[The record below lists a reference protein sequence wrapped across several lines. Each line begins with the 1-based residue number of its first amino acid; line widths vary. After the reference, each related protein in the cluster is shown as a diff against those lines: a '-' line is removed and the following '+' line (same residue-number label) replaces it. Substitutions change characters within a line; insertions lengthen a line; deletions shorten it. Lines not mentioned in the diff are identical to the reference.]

1 VQFAQGINRVIGGGK
16 ELYAL
21 NDFTGTLYRVL
32 LSDTQATLQ
41 ALCVLDFAFDNM
53 SGDDVYVM
61 QALIVN
67 EELYVI
73 LNETMYCFDKATGVR
88 SSAKAQGLLDI
99 LSYREGQMLLL
110 EEINAFEA
118 AVYVY
123 EPSTYARTKI
133 DTGSVKEI
141 EQIFYDKTN
150 DRILLYTGS
159 KIIALMDSGAQMTV
173 GYWPSQDSSAT
184 LIVLDH
190 GKMAV
195 LDGDLRIMDI
205 TEQAPL
211 KKMLDVASSYLS
223 FDEYDFVNQHPE
235 LLLSRNVMSP
245 DEILEMFSTQM
256 TIHSSEYDVF
266 EIPVGPSLDNILG
279 KGFYVPLEASPE
291 VTDLLHTLHPFITEK
306 ILPNGHIGALPV
318 YLRNQTAS
326 YSQYALAQLGIDPN
340 EMPKTYAEFLEFCL
354 VFDETYGDIARDKG
368 ITLFADSLFS
378 ISFSLAEQITQCYYK
393 LICSDVQL
401 ALDKEADLAALF
413 DMLKQLRNMEQI
425 ETMVGEPYEPP
436 IRDGHNPPMRYR
448 ANAEPDY
455 LFTING
461 SVLPDSR
468 HYSIGELE

>member
-1 VQFAQGINRVIGGGK
+1 LKKGLFFFAVALLMGLCSVACAEKIIPLADGKPLYVYNNAIAGNTTYFLLDGMQIGVMREEYEIEVIPLVNENPEYEEVSQALLDRHGIPEGMEAPEWYMQFAQGINRVIGGGK

-123 EPSTYARTKI
+123 EPSTNARTKI

-159 KIIALMDSGAQMTV
+159 RIIALMDSGAQMTV

-205 TEQAPL
+205 TEQAPP
-211 KKMLDVASSYLS
+211 KKMLNVASSYLS
-223 FDEYDFVNQHPE
+223 FDEYDFVNQHQE

-245 DEILEMFSTQM
+245 DEILEMFATQM
-256 TIHSSEYDVF
+256 TIAHQSMMCLKYLSVRALIIYWKSAFTCHLKHRRRLQIYCIHCIRLLPKRFCETAISVRFPY
-266 EIPVGPSLDNILG
+266 ILET
-279 KGFYVPLEASPE
+279 KRPPTVNMH
-291 VTDLLHTLHPFITEK
+291 LH
-306 ILPNGHIGALPV
+306 N
-318 YLRNQTAS
+318 
-326 YSQYALAQLGIDPN
+326 
-340 EMPKTYAEFLEFCL
+340 
-354 VFDETYGDIARDKG
+354 
-368 ITLFADSLFS
+368 
-378 ISFSLAEQITQCYYK
+378 
-393 LICSDVQL
+393 
-401 ALDKEADLAALF
+401 
-413 DMLKQLRNMEQI
+413 
-425 ETMVGEPYEPP
+425 
-436 IRDGHNPPMRYR
+436 
-448 ANAEPDY
+448 
-455 LFTING
+455 
-461 SVLPDSR
+461 
-468 HYSIGELE
+468 